1 ESQFIILFFLHSPT
15 LFFLST
21 SKTLSFS
28 SINPSST
35 LEQGANWSKELG
47 LKPTTLGRGA
57 CKKRI
62 AMEPLVTFSLS
73 FSCVPLAMCG

>member
-1 ESQFIILFFLHSPT
+1 IADQNPSSSHFSLNFLLH
-15 LFFLST
+15 
-21 SKTLSFS
+21 

>member
-1 ESQFIILFFLHSPT
+1 
-15 LFFLST
+15 
-21 SKTLSFS
+21 
-28 SINPSST
+28 PSST

>member
-1 ESQFIILFFLHSPT
+1 LLH
-15 LFFLST
+15 
-21 SKTLSFS
+21 

-47 LKPTTLGRGA
+47 LKPTTLGRRA

-62 AMEPLVTFSLS
+62 AMELLVTISLS